1 MQTVLVFVRA
11 GGDVGDDSILTLDVD
26 IPRQL
31 IMIEHLNQTGDKH
44 TEVLDCPFDN
54 GTLLRLSQIN
64 EKVWFVD
71 SISVFLLI
79 VYFFRLTNR

>member
-1 MQTVLVFVRA
+1 MQAVFQLILVRA
-11 GGDVGDDSILTLDVD
+11 GEDLGDEAILTLDVD

-44 TEVLDCPFDN
+44 TEGLDCPFDN

-64 EKVWFVD
+64 EEVWFVD
-71 SISVFLLI
+71 
-79 VYFFRLTNR
+79 

>member
-1 MQTVLVFVRA
+1 MFQLILVRA
-11 GGDVGDDSILTLDVD
+11 GEDVSDEAILTLGVD

-44 TEVLDCPFDN
+44 TEELDCPFNN

-71 SISVFLLI
+71 SSLVFLLI